1 MGTSDE
7 IKTSD
12 SEDDASNT
20 DIETKS
26 VKQTKKERVMLQKE
40 FERLTRSF
48 SGLRSLERTPGALF
62 IVDPALEEI
71 AVREANRAKI
81 PVIAMCDTNANPDLI
96 DYPIPSN
103 DDAIRAIELMT
114 KLVSKAI
121 REGVAVSNIEQEF
134 QEAAESSSPET
145 PVNTLEG
152 IGNAE
157 NEQQVQVESND
168 TEQ

>member
-1 MGTSDE
+1 
-7 IKTSD
+7 
-12 SEDDASNT
+12 
-20 DIETKS
+20 
-26 VKQTKKERVMLQKE
+26 
-40 FERLTRSF
+40 
-48 SGLRSLERTPGALF
+48 
-62 IVDPALEEI
+62 
-71 AVREANRAKI
+71 
-81 PVIAMCDTNANPDLI
+81 MCDTNANPDLI